1 MAEKR
6 VPVDRSLVAVP
17 RYRVRRRE
25 GHRRR
30 HMARDVGKGV
40 LIVAAAGA
48 AVALLA
54 NIDDIKNSKEVK
66 DHWWLLP
73 LGIVGIGYLLRKR
86 GNPHA
91 NAVMAV
97 GGALF
102 ALAYAARQ
110 AAAKPQ
116 NQQPLPPPPP
126 PQQPQKFGPGGDT
139 GAPFGFGPAGLW
151 VQLPDGR
158 MLRLPSP
165 AGPRPFNPNR
175 IPFPTAVG

>member
-1 MAEKR
+1 
-6 VPVDRSLVAVP
+6 
-17 RYRVRRRE
+17 
-25 GHRRR
+25 
-30 HMARDVGKGV
+30 MARDVGKGV

-91 NAVMAV
+91 SAVMAV

-102 ALAYAARQ
+102 ALAMAARQ
-110 AAAKPQ
+110 AMAKSQNQQASPPPQ
-116 NQQPLPPPPP
+116 NQKLVVPA
-126 PQQPQKFGPGGDT
+126 GET
-139 GAPFGFGPAGLW
+139 AAPFGLGPNGVW

-158 MLRLPSP
+158 MMRMPYP
-165 AGPRPFNPNR
+165 VGPVVPRALNAN
-175 IPFPTAVG
+175 PFPT

>member
-1 MAEKR
+1 M
-6 VPVDRSLVAVP
+6 V
-17 RYRVRRRE
+17 
-25 GHRRR
+25 
-30 HMARDVGKGV
+30 RDVGKGV

-54 NIDDIKNSKEVK
+54 NIDDIKNSKEAK
-66 DHWWLLP
+66 DHWWLIP

-91 NAVMAV
+91 SAVMAV

-110 AAAKPQ
+110 AMAKPQ
-116 NQQPLPPPPP
+116 NQQQHPP
-126 PQQPQKFGPGGDT
+126 PQQQQQQKFGPGGDT
-139 GAPFGFGPAGLW
+139 GAPFGFGPTGLW

-158 MLRLPSP
+158 MMRLPYP
-165 AGPRPFNPNR
+165 GGPRPFNANR
-175 IPFPTAVG
+175 NPFPTAVG